1 MIFSQNNEQEV
12 ILDYFKNQPEG
23 TFLSIGENDGETL
36 SNVRALALNGWSG
49 VCVEPAPDPFQ
60 KLEKLYEGSKVLVYE
75 CAIGKENGKF
85 PFHVSGTHLKKGD
98 SGLLS
103 TLEESEMKRW
113 KGTEQFIETE
123 VEVYTWKS
131 FYGGCGMEA
140 FDFISI
146 DAEGL
151 DYFILNQMDLKAMG
165 TKLGCVEWNSN
176 KQAKSAFHSIFTH
189 FGMKQIH
196 INAENLIYGL

>member
-23 TFLSIGENDGETL
+23 SFLSIGENDGETL

-60 KLEKLYEGSKVLVYE
+60 KLETLYEGSKVLVHE

-103 TLEESEMKRW
+103 TLEKSEMKRW

-131 FYGGCGMEA
+131 FYEGCGVET

-146 DAEGL
+146 DCEGL
-151 DYFILNQMDLKAMG
+151 DVDVLMQMDLKAMG
-165 TKLGCVEWNSN
+165 TKLVCIEWNGIPS
-176 KQAKSAFHSIFTH
+176 KKRAIDVYFFR
-189 FGMKQIH
+189 FGLKLIH
-196 INAENLIYGL
+196 QNLENLIYGL